1 MCLQGASALEKLLD
15 EQHDSKVRVFVIWEP
30 VLPTDL
36 AAPSTAT
43 LRRASD
49 ARVSQYWDK
58 EHLVSR
64 LMGERDRKSVV
75 WDYVAVFQQGELW
88 DQTPPQPIFSKK
100 PVIRGIDGTK
110 DAISKLLRAGLN

>member
-1 MCLQGASALEKLLD
+1 LQGASAIEKLLD
-15 EQHDSKVRVFVIWEP
+15 GQRDSRIRVFVVWEP

-49 ARVSQYWDK
+49 TRVSQYWDK
-58 EHLVSR
+58 EHLVSH
-64 LMGERDRKSVV
+64 LMGERDHSSVV

-88 DQTPPQPIFSKK
+88 DQAPPQPIFAKK
-100 PVIRGIDGTK
+100 PVIRGIDGAR
-110 DAISKLLRAGLN
+110 DALRQLLEANVK

>member
-1 MCLQGASALEKLLD
+1 
-15 EQHDSKVRVFVIWEP
+15 
-30 VLPTDL
+30 LPTDL

-64 LMGERDRKSVV
+64 LMGERDRSSIV

-88 DQTPPQPIFSKK
+88 DQTPPQPTFSKK
-100 PVIRGIDGTK
+100 PVIRGIDGAK
-110 DAISKLLRAGLN
+110 EAVRQLLDASMK

>member
-1 MCLQGASALEKLLD
+1 MQGASAIEKLLD
-15 EQHDSKVRVFVIWEP
+15 GQRDPRIRVFVIWEP

-49 ARVSQYWDK
+49 TRVSQYWDK

-64 LMGERDRKSVV
+64 VMGERDRSSVV
-75 WDYVAVFQQGELW
+75 WDDVAVFQPGELW
-88 DQTPPQPIFSKK
+88 DQAPPQPMFSKK
-100 PVIRGIDGTK
+100 PVIRGVEGAK
-110 DAISKLLRAGLN
+110 DAVRQLLEANVK